1 MNEEYVKKLSELK
14 RRERELELEY
24 INKKIELYGEIIDL
38 CEEELFKEYVEIE
51 SDEEQNILEDDN
63 KYYDL
68 LNNLYE
74 SKKLVEKVL
83 EEF

>member
-38 CEEELFKEYVEIE
+38 CEEELFKDYVEIE

-63 KYYDL
+63 KYSDL
-68 LNNLYE
+68 LDNLYE